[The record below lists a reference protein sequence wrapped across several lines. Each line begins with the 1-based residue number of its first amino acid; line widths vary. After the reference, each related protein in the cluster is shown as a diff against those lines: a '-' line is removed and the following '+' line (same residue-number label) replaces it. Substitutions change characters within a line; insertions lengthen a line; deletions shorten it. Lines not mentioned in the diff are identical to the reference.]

1 MAWFGLEWVGVPE
14 MKRYVVLGG
23 IAIVVAAGAATFALR
38 APTSASQPIK
48 YAKPL
53 PPAVTVLPVRQRT
66 FVERLFVSGSLVA
79 RDEAMVGAQ
88 IDGLRI
94 VELLAEDGDRVERNQ
109 VLARLDRSQL
119 DALLAQNDAAL
130 AKADAAIAQARNQI
144 DQSEAMHAQAAADLS
159 RAKGLAIG
167 VITQATLDQRVAAA
181 RSAQAQ
187 VAAAESAL
195 AVAEAE
201 KRSREAERR
210 ELSVRIGRTEVRAPV
225 AGVVSRRTARLG
237 ALAMGS
243 ADPLFRIIADGAIDL
258 EAEVPQDSLARL
270 AVGMPATIELSAEE
284 KVGGKVRLIASE
296 VDKTTRLGKVRI
308 ALTPEAVAHIGAF
321 ASGTVEIARR
331 IAVGVPAAA
340 VIQSAAGNSIATV
353 TDGRV
358 EITRVAVGVTN
369 GSDIELRDGPAPG
382 QHVVV
387 RAAAFLRNGDE
398 VRPSE
403 APEARQEA
411 AR

>member
-1 MAWFGLEWVGVPE
+1 
-14 MKRYVVLGG
+14 MKRYLVVGAGTL
-23 IAIVVAAGAATFALR
+23 VVAAGAAMFALR
-38 APTSASQPIK
+38 APTPATQPVK

-53 PPAVTVLPVRQRT
+53 APAVTVLAARERT

-88 IDGLRI
+88 IDALRI
-94 VELLAEDGDRVERNQ
+94 VELLAEDGDRVAKDQ

-130 AKADAAIAQARNQI
+130 ARADAAIAQARNQI
-144 DQSEAMHAQAAADLS
+144 DQSEAMRAQAAADLA

-167 VITQATLDQRVAAA
+167 VITQATLDQRVATA
-181 RSAQAQ
+181 RSAEAQ
-187 VAAAESAL
+187 VAAAQSAL
-195 AVAEAE
+195 MVAEAE
-201 KRSREAERR
+201 KRSRDAERR
-210 ELSVRIGRTEVRAPV
+210 ELMVRIGRTEVRAPV

-258 EAEVPQDSLARL
+258 EAEVPQDSLAKL
-270 AVGMPATIELSAEE
+270 TVGMPASIDLSGDDH
-284 KVGGKVRLIASE
+284 VSGKVRLIASE

-308 ALTPEAVAHIGAF
+308 ALAPQASAHIGAF
-321 ASGTVEIARR
+321 ASGTVEIGRR

-340 VIQSAAGNSIATV
+340 VIQSAAGNSVAV
-353 TDGRV
+353 VSDGRV
-358 EITRVAVGVTN
+358 EVNRVAVGITN
-369 GSDIELRDGPAPG
+369 GGDIELREGLEHG
-382 QHVVV
+382 QRVVV

-398 VRPSE
+398 VRPME
-403 APEARQEA
+403 ALETHQEA
-411 AR
+411 AK